1 MVSLS
6 RVVRAPATD
15 VLEVLADGWTYAS
28 WVVGTSRIRAVD
40 TSFPA
45 PGSRIH
51 HSVGAWPLLLDDE
64 TVVRAWDPDRGIEMQ
79 ARGWPFGEARVR
91 VTVAPSASG
100 AECTVRL
107 DEDASRGPGRF
118 VPKPVRSA
126 LLTPR
131 NRETLRRLAL
141 AAEGHARRAE
151 RRGP

>member
-6 RVVRAPATD
+6 RVVHAPASA
-15 VLEVLADGWTYAS
+15 VLDVLADGWTYAS

-40 TSFPA
+40 EAFPA

-51 HSVGAWPLLLDDE
+51 HSVGAWPFLLDDE
-64 TVVRAWDPDRGIEMQ
+64 TVVREWDPDRGIEMQ
-79 ARGWPFGEARVR
+79 ARGWPLGEARVR
-91 VTVAPSASG
+91 VTVVPSPSG

-126 LLTPR
+126 ALTPR
-131 NRETLRRLAL
+131 NTETLRRLAF
-141 AAEGHARRAE
+141 AAEGRAG
-151 RRGP
+151 R